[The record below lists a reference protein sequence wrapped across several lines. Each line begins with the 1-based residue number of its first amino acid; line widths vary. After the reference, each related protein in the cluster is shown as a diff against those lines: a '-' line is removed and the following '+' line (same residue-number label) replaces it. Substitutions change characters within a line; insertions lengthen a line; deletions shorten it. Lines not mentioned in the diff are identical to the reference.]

1 MHNTFFRIYICIR
14 NNYAMTETIS
24 KHERNLSAV
33 IHGSTLGRFFVPFG
47 QFILPLVFWLPN
59 RKQSAFVDYHGKQ
72 ALNFQISLTLYALII
87 GMVSVPFFLG
97 FLPNLFEGG
106 VFEWGSWDR
115 SWPFRLDF
123 PGTWRDTPH
132 LWWPLGLTGLLEL
145 GIFIVNIVYTILAT
159 LRTHEGEYFKY
170 PLTIKFIR

>member
-1 MHNTFFRIYICIR
+1 M
-14 NNYAMTETIS
+14 AETIS
-24 KHERNLSAV
+24 KHERNLSAL

-59 RKQSAFVDYHGKQ
+59 RKQSSFVDYHGKQ

-87 GMVSVPFFLG
+87 GMVSVPVFLG
-97 FLPNLFEGG
+97 FLPNIFEGG

-123 PGTWRDTPH
+123 PGDWWDARH

-159 LRTHEGEYFKY
+159 LRTNEGEYFKY

>member
-1 MHNTFFRIYICIR
+1 
-14 NNYAMTETIS
+14 MTETIS

-72 ALNFQISLTLYALII
+72 ALNFQISLALYALVI

-97 FLPNLFEGG
+97 FLPNIFDGG
-106 VFEWGSWDR
+106 VFELGSWDR
-115 SWPFRLDF
+115 AWPFRFHFSGDWWDS
-123 PGTWRDTPH
+123 PG
-132 LWWPLGLTGLLEL
+132 LWWPLGITGLLEV
-145 GIFIVNIVYTILAT
+145 GIFAINIIYTILAT
-159 LRTHEGEYFKY
+159 IRTNEGEYFKY
-170 PLTIKFIR
+170 PLTIKFIQ